1 LDELRLFFDGTD
13 VGVGGLDLDAFY
25 VVDVDTILMSFRTS
39 APIGSLGTVADSDIV
54 RFDASSLGA
63 TTAGSF
69 SMYFDGLDVGLDTS
83 GEDIDAIELL
93 SDGWLV
99 ISTRGSFSVSGVKGA
114 DEDLR
119 DLWVPLYN
127 LLLIQES
134 ESKQDQPKL
143 TE

>member
-1 LDELRLFFDGTD
+1 
-13 VGVGGLDLDAFY
+13 LDLDAFY

-99 ISTRGSFSVSGVKGA
+99 ISTRGSFSVFGVKGA

>member
-1 LDELRLFFDGTD
+1 M
-13 VGVGGLDLDAFY
+13 
-25 VVDVDTILMSFRTS
+25 DVDTILMSFRTS

-99 ISTRGSFSVSGVKGA
+99 ISTRGSFSVFGVKGA